1 MSACR
6 QFRYIFIRPR
16 KLQSALRLLPLDH
29 IHFGVVEARL
39 SHLDF
44 IEIFSSHLLFHF
56 EFWNMLGCGEC
67 IGERIKKLEAMLMG
81 LVYWEGFPFSLK
93 VEVDEA
99 S

>member
-1 MSACR
+1 MSTRR

-16 KLQSALRLLPLDH
+16 KLQSSLRLLPLDH
-29 IHFGVVEARL
+29 IHFCVVEARL

-44 IEIFSSHLLFHF
+44 IKIFSGHLLFHS
-56 EFWNMLGCGEC
+56 ELWNMLCCGEC

-81 LVYWEGFPFSLK
+81 LVYWEGRSLCLK

>member
-1 MSACR
+1 MSACW

-29 IHFGVVEARL
+29 IHFGVVKARL

-44 IEIFSSHLLFHF
+44 IEIFSGHLLFHS
-56 EFWNMLGCGEC
+56 ELWNMLGCGEC
-67 IGERIKKLEAMLMG
+67 IRERIKKLEAMLMG
-81 LVYWEGFPFSLK
+81 LVYWEGFPLSLK